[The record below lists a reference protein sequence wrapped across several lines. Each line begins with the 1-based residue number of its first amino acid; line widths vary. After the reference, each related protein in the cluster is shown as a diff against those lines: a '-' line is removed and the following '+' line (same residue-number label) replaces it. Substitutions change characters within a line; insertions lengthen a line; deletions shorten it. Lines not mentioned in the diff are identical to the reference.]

1 VQIRKTYQNV
11 NPELLYDE
19 IRDLVVK
26 QGTVAAEAKLET
38 YMLPENTSSF
48 VTRATLAFCVKGKP
62 GKQAKECLRVH
73 IVGSTKGETRA
84 MFDIDEQLFPP
95 ESLSA
100 LESDLDFIFG
110 SHEV

>member
-1 VQIRKTYQNV
+1 MQIRKTYQNV

-38 YMLPENTSSF
+38 YMLPEDTSSF
-48 VTRATLAFCVKGKP
+48 VTRATLSFRTKGKSE
-62 GKQAKECLRVH
+62 KQAKECLRVH
-73 IVGSTKGETRA
+73 IVGSVKGETRA
-84 MFDIDEQLFPP
+84 MFDVDEQLFPP

-100 LESDLDFIFG
+100 LQSDLDFIFG
-110 SHEV
+110 LYEV